1 MISIHNYVC
10 LKYKHYQAVLLVVLL
25 VFLTLGAAWSQD
37 PGNSASGKGGA
48 VSSGDPDAVQAGIG
62 ILEQGGN
69 AADAA
74 AATILALAVTDFG
87 RFAMGGEAPLI
98 IYDASTQQAKV
109 LSGVGRAPLSQSAIN
124 WYNVNGIPTNGDMKA
139 APTPG
144 VVHMLMTLLEVYGT
158 MSFER
163 VVEPALA
170 LLDEGGP
177 SWYPRLAVTLRKM
190 VTTERNTTGSRE
202 AKISAAR
209 DRFYTGDIAEDL
221 EAWYISKG
229 GFLSKADLAAQTTY
243 IEDPVTITYRGYTIL
258 KADTWT
264 QGPMLLQTLRLLE
277 SFNLVDIG
285 HLSADYIHVVTE
297 AMKLAFADRDEYY
310 GDPRLVSVPL
320 TDLLSDVYTDVRV
333 QLIDVNLASQER
345 QPGDPPFGQLAMI
358 DFKSNVHKP
367 VPDTTTMVVADRFG
381 NFVAATPSC
390 NIFGNKGNGG
400 DTGVTHGNRLRSLNT
415 ASGHPNRIQAGKRP
429 RITLTPT
436 MVLQNG
442 QPLLGIS
449 VAGGDKQE
457 PTSLNVLLNVL
468 EFGMLPAQAVTEP
481 RFSTDH
487 RENSF
492 DPNPNRSAAFGIA
505 GDLQINTSVP
515 SGVRNNLANRGH
527 NIRTT
532 SSNIAD
538 PSAIFINSDGTFYAA
553 GDPAAGRHA
562 SAIAQAQSPIA
573 VFNFDD
579 NAEGFVYVDDTFRN
593 TSQPVYASGSY
604 TISNG
609 FGGGGGLQVIVGGTN
624 DNDITGMSG
633 GWENTFNLSDTKQVT
648 VSIRYRMTQNSNYE
662 SDEFSQVLVKVDSN
676 RVGSGGN
683 DYVVQINGNGNGG
696 GALTTAW
703 KLFHANIGTLSA
715 GNHTITVG
723 GYNNKKTYNDESTE
737 ILIDD
742 VVISE
747 VVGGAV
753 NNAPTVLFTQ
763 PPNDSEISGDLPYK
777 SINAVAFDPDVG
789 GNDGDGIQNLVF
801 ELINGSGTVVNTRQ
815 ENSAPYDD
823 GFDTTQFADGYYT
836 LRATATPID
845 GGPIG
850 SASISLTI
858 INSGGSG
865 TTLMDADFESDT
877 EGFAYQDNTF
887 RGTSSGAYASGSR
900 VTSGGNGGA
909 ALRVLLGGVN
919 NNDIFGM
926 SGGWQTTFS
935 LSSAAQVTLELDYK
949 LTINANYESDE
960 YGEVLVTVDSQQLGS
975 GGNDYVARVSG
986 NGNGGV
992 DDSTGWQ
999 SFTVN
1004 LGTLSA
1010 GSHILTIGGYNNK
1023 KTYNNES
1030 TEVMIDNV
1038 IVTAP

>member
-1 MISIHNYVC
+1 MIYIR
-10 LKYKHYQAVLLVVLL
+10 KYFQKFVFACIFVLLTSL
-25 VFLTLGAAWSQD
+25 AAWSQD

-74 AATILALAVTDFG
+74 AATIFALAITDFG

-98 IYDASTQQAKV
+98 IYDANSGQAKV
-109 LSGVGRAPLSQSAIN
+109 LSGVGRAPLNDSHID
-124 WYNVNGIPTNGDMKA
+124 WYYDNGIPTNGDMKA

-144 VVHMLMTLLEVYGT
+144 VVHMLMTLLEIYGT

-163 VVEPALA
+163 VIEPALA
-170 LLDEGGP
+170 LLDEGGQ
-177 SWYPRLAVTLRKM
+177 SWYPRLATTLRKM
-190 VTTERNTTGSRE
+190 VSTEQTTTDSRE
-202 AKISAAR
+202 AKISEAR
-209 DRFYTGDIAEDL
+209 NRFYTGDIADDL
-221 EAWYISKG
+221 EDWYISKG
-229 GFLSKADLAAQTTY
+229 GFLRKADLAAQMTY
-243 IEDPVTITYRGYTIL
+243 IEDPVTIEYRGYTIL

-277 SFNLVDIG
+277 SFDLGGMG

-310 GDPRLVSVPL
+310 GDPRLVDVPL
-320 TDLLSDVYTDVRV
+320 TGLLSDSYTDIRV
-333 QLIDVNLASQER
+333 PLVNMNTASQER
-345 QPGDPPFGQLAMI
+345 RPGVPPTGPLAMV

-367 VPDTTTMVVADRFG
+367 VPDTTTLVVADRFG

-390 NIFGNKGNGG
+390 NIFGNKGDGG
-400 DTGVTHGNRLRSLNT
+400 NTGVTHGNRLRSLNT
-415 ASGHPNRIQAGKRP
+415 ALNHPNRIQAGKRP

-436 MVLQNG
+436 MVLSNG

-492 DPNPNRSAAFGIA
+492 DPNPNRNAAFGRA
-505 GDLQINTSVP
+505 GDLQINNSVS

-538 PSAIFINSDGTFYAA
+538 PSAVFINSGGTFFAA

-562 SAIAQAQSPIA
+562 NAIAQVQTPIE

-579 NAEGFVYVDDTFRN
+579 NAEGFVYVDDAFRN
-593 TSQPVYASGSY
+593 TSQPAYASGSY
-604 TISNG
+604 TSSNG
-609 FGGGGGLQVIVGGTN
+609 YGGGGGLQVIVGGIN
-624 DNDITGMSG
+624 NNDINGMSG
-633 GWENTFNLSDTKQVT
+633 GWENTFELSDTGQVT
-648 VSIRYRMTQNSNYE
+648 ISIRYRMTQNPNYE
-662 SDEFSQVLVKVDSN
+662 SDEFSQVLVMIDNIQVE
-676 RVGSGGN
+676 SGGN
-683 DYVVQINGNGNGG
+683 DYVTQINGNGNGG
-696 GALTTAW
+696 SAPTTTW
-703 KLFHANIGTLSA
+703 KLFQANVGALNA
-715 GNHTITVG
+715 GNHTITIG

-737 ILIDD
+737 ILIDA
-742 VVISE
+742 VVISTVE
-747 VVGGAV
+747 GGTT
-753 NNAPTVLFTQ
+753 NNPPTVQFTQ
-763 PPNDSEISGDLPYK
+763 PPNGTMVSGDLPYK
-777 SINAVAFDPDVG
+777 SINAIAFDSDIG
-789 GNDGDGIQNLVF
+789 GNDGDGIQNVVF
-801 ELINGSGTVVNTRQ
+801 ELINNSGTIVNTRQ
-815 ENSAPYDD
+815 ENAVPYDD
-823 GFDTTQFADGYYT
+823 GFDTTQFADGEYT
-836 LRATATPID
+836 LRATANPTD

-850 SASISLTI
+850 STSITLI
-858 INSGGSG
+858 INNSGGGG
-865 TTLMDADFESDT
+865 TALIDADFELGT

-887 RGTSSGAYASGSR
+887 RGTSAGAYASGAR

-909 ALRVLLGGVN
+909 ALRVIIGGVDN
-919 NNDIFGM
+919 ADIFGM
-926 SGGWQTTFS
+926 SGGWQISFS
-935 LSSAAQVTLELDYK
+935 LSTAAQATLEFDYQ

-960 YGEVLVTVDSQQLGS
+960 YGEVLVTVDSQQPGS
-975 GGNDYVARVSG
+975 GGNDYVARITG
-986 NGNGGV
+986 NGNGGA
-992 DDSTGWQ
+992 DDTTGWQ
-999 SFTVN
+999 TFTVN

-1010 GSHILTIGGYNNK
+1010 GSHTLTLGGYNNK
-1023 KTYNNES
+1023 KTYNDENSEIL
-1030 TEVMIDNV
+1030 IDNV
-1038 IVTAP
+1038 SVTTP